1 MSVCVRAPCLC
12 VCNIYLPN
20 SCRYPS
26 VGKRKMTKY
35 MDKKRMF
42 TEKVCE
48 RQNAHRETAEIWKN
62 NKRSEVN
69 RDGW

>member
-1 MSVCVRAPCLC
+1 
-12 VCNIYLPN
+12 
-20 SCRYPS
+20 
-26 VGKRKMTKY
+26 MTKY

-48 RQNAHRETAEIWKN
+48 RQNSHRETAEIWKN